1 MQTKR
6 IWFLIVG
13 LAVLFGAL
21 LITLAWAQTKTHDA
35 VVPVGLSES
44 DVTQLAKDAL
54 KIEYTG
60 APVQVEVTRTTT
72 GELHKFD
79 CGRIGAM
86 ISVVVSPLQ
95 GKPDVCA
102 ADSTMWV
109 VLLRGEFQ
117 REGFA
122 TDSVQIVLD
131 RAGRLMSMDSGELV
145 STAGY

>member
-1 MQTKR
+1 MQPKR
-6 IWFLIVG
+6 IWFLIMG

-21 LITLAWAQTKTHDA
+21 WIALAWGQTQTRDA
-35 VVPVGLSES
+35 VVSAGLSES
-44 DVTQLAKDAL
+44 EITQLAKDAL
-54 KIEYTG
+54 RIEYTG
-60 APVQVEVTRTTT
+60 SPVQVVVKQTTA
-72 GELHKFD
+72 GELDKFD

-109 VLLRGEFQ
+109 VSLRGEFR

-131 RAGRLMSMDSGELV
+131 RAGRLMSIDSGDLI
-145 STAGY
+145 STSR